1 MAFLLINALKK
12 LVIYST
18 QSTTILQN
26 KLKSIN
32 AQILTL
38 EAGSQHPGV
47 IKDYLARISRE
58 LLREPEIL
66 AQSSPSLGLMGDS
79 GLWSPTNGTYS
90 PTAAG
95 SHPADAISDAD
106 IEALFKQHCFQNTL
120 SLGLAFG
127 IRYQENINS
136 QLNLIREQA
145 EKEML
150 NSEIK
155 HINVELPQGLDKTG
169 MNKGSGGKKRTR
181 SGLQSGGRG

>member
-18 QSTTILQN
+18 QLTTVLQD

-32 AQILTL
+32 AQILAL
-38 EAGSQHPGV
+38 ETRSQHPGV
-47 IKDYLARISRE
+47 IKDHLARISRE
-58 LLREPEIL
+58 LSREPEIL
-66 AQSSPSLGLMGDS
+66 AQSSPSLGLMSDS
-79 GLWSPTNGTYS
+79 GLWSPTNSTYS
-90 PTAAG
+90 LTAAG
-95 SHPADAISDAD
+95 SHPADAIPDAD
-106 IEALFKQHCFQNTL
+106 IEALFEQHCFQNTL

-155 HINVELPQGLDKTG
+155 HVNIELPQGLDKTG
-169 MNKGSGGKKRTR
+169 MNNGSGRKRRKR
-181 SGLQSGGRG
+181 SDS